1 MWATI
6 ALFYVK
12 GYVLAFFKS
21 LEAFTVDSREVN
33 ENVRAVFQSDE
44 AVTFISVEPFN
55 STLFHKNETSV
66 RIAQ

>member
-12 GYVLAFFKS
+12 GYMLAFFKR
-21 LEAFTVDSREVN
+21 LETFAVDSGEVN
-33 ENVRAVFQSDE
+33 EYVTAVFKSNE

-66 RIAQ
+66 CA